1 MSLRDHLQAIYDER
15 GKLTPALVVDVARD
29 NRHPLHTRFEWND
42 TIAAEKWRR
51 EQAHQLIKS
60 VRISYV
66 STKTGTPISIR
77 AFHAV
82 QEDNGRTYAYE
93 PTAKVMQDPMVMQ
106 IIRVN
111 MRREWEA
118 MKRRYDAYEEF
129 WDMIADDPHV
139 AEGLGF

>member
-42 TIAAEKWRR
+42 TRAAERWRR

-60 VRISYV
+60 VQINYV
-66 STKTGTPISIR
+66 STRTGTPISIR

-82 QEDNGRTYAYE
+82 QETNGRTYAYE
-93 PTAKVMQDPMVMQ
+93 PTSAVMQDPMVMQ
-106 IIRVN
+106 ILRAS
-111 MRREWEA
+111 MHREWKA

-129 WDMIADDPHV
+129 WNMVVDDTRV
-139 AEGLGF
+139 AEGIGV